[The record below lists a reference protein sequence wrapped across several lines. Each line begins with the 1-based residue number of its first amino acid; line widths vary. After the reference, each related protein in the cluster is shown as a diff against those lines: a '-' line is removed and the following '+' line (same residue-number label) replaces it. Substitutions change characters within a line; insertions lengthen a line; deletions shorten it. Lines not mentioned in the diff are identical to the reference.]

1 MRIWSVHPR
10 FLDGKGLV
18 ACWRETLLAQAV
30 LAGRTRGYTRHP
42 QLVRF
47 RAQDDP
53 IGAVGAYLTGLVDEA
68 DLRGYRFDRTRI
80 ERPVATN
87 ALIAVTEGQ
96 LGYEWG
102 HLQAKLVE
110 RSPEVAARWRDV
122 TPEPHRL
129 FRIVPGPVEDWER
142 PGPDPARLGPLG
154 GDA

>member
-53 IGAVGAYLTGLVDEA
+53 IDAIGAYLTGLADEA
-68 DLRGYRFDRTRI
+68 DVRGYHFDRTRI
-80 ERPVATN
+80 DRPGMRN
-87 ALIAVTEGQ
+87 ALVAVTDGQ
-96 LGYEWG
+96 VSYEWA
-102 HLQAKLVE
+102 HLRRKLLE
-110 RSPEVAARWRDV
+110 RDPALAARWRDAA
-122 TPEPHRL
+122 PEPHPL
-129 FRIVPGPVEDWER
+129 FHIVPGPAERWER
-142 PGPDPARLGPLG
+142 PSASSVRVGPLD
-154 GDA
+154 GDR